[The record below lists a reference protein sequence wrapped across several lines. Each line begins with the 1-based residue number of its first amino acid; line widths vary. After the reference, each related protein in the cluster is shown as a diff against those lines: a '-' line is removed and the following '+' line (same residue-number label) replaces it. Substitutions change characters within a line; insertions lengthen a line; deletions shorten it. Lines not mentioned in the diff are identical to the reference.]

1 MGLLGPFHFLK
12 FQFFDDLCEG
22 SKGQFKFH
30 LRLCHPKGLG
40 KIAEFGSD
48 AVEKGEWEGL

>member
-1 MGLLGPFHFLK
+1 MGLLSPFHFLK

-30 LRLCHPKGLG
+30 LRLCHPQGLG